1 MFFKKKMTHTPT
13 NSEFAT
19 FQILANKDFVNMDK
33 QLKSFKS
40 TSTKTSTS
48 KEFVEPDDYLHV
60 DIGGSIPLKEQ
71 PISPPVENNF
81 VFDDASIARSESVKS
96 VAKSYKSEQHYEQ
109 RRRPTGAKKEFTES
123 EIMAEKEGLLA
134 ELHNL
139 ERQGLAKLVRPLTL
153 NDSLEEIQFQY
164 DRIQIEIN
172 ANQVVEMAKSAIKMG
187 SGMLEMGLKNAGIA
201 VIDGYNAN
209 LCKDMNKFNRPLNRL
224 YKKYWRRGGLTAE
237 MELGIIVFG
246 SLAWTVVQ
254 NKMGA
259 ETPTKEPV
267 FTPPPPQ
274 EQPAAFKMKPPQMSS
289 LHVPSSW
296 AVPPK
301 QEFKSDLKHEEDMK
315 KMDQKRRELEE
326 RERQLKKKEDEIN
339 KLKSI
344 YEGADSDVSSISDE
358 PVLRKVQMSSPK
370 SSKKKTSVIN
380 LDA

>member
-1 MFFKKKMTHTPT
+1 MTHTPT

-33 QLKSFKS
+33 QLKSFRS
-40 TSTKTSTS
+40 ASTKSGS
-48 KEFVEPDDYLHV
+48 KDLLEPDDYLHV
-60 DIGGSIPLKEQ
+60 DIGAAPLQEQ
-71 PISPPVENNF
+71 TPSPPVENNF

-96 VAKSYKSEQHYEQ
+96 VAKSYKSEQNYEQ
-109 RRRPTGAKKEFTES
+109 RRKPSAAQKESTES

-139 ERQGLAKLVRPLTL
+139 ERQGLAKLVRPLTIH
-153 NDSLEEIQFQY
+153 DSLEEIQFQY

-224 YKKYWRRGGLTAE
+224 YKKYWRRGGLTPE

-267 FTPPPPQ
+267 FTPPAPQ

-301 QEFKSDLKHEEDMK
+301 QDEDLK
-315 KMDQKRRELEE
+315 KMEQKRRELEE
-326 RERQLKKKEDEIN
+326 REKDLRKKEQELN

-344 YEGADSDVSSISDE
+344 YEGSDSSSTEE

-370 SSKKKTSVIN
+370 SSKKKTSVLN
-380 LDA
+380 LDS

>member
-1 MFFKKKMTHTPT
+1 MTHTPT

-33 QLKSFKS
+33 QLKSYRSATTKS
-40 TSTKTSTS
+40 TTS
-48 KEFVEPDDYLHV
+48 KSGEFVEPDDYLNV
-60 DIGGSIPLKEQ
+60 DIGASAPLKEQ
-71 PISPPVENNF
+71 PASPPVENNF

-96 VAKSYKSEQHYEQ
+96 VAKSYSDHYEQ
-109 RRRPTGAKKEFTES
+109 RRKPSAAKKESTES

-139 ERQGLAKLVRPLTL
+139 ERQGLAKLVRPLTI

-259 ETPTKEPV
+259 EVPTKEPV
-267 FTPPPPQ
+267 FTPPPTYTQ
-274 EQPAAFKMKPPQMSS
+274 EPAAVKMKPPQMSS

-301 QEFKSDLKHEEDMK
+301 QQDSKKEDAIE
-315 KMDQKRRELEE
+315 QKRRELEE

-344 YEGADSDVSSISDE
+344 YEGDSSSSEE
-358 PVLRKVQMSSPK
+358 PVYRKVQMSSPK